1 MSLISETAQ
10 WESDI
15 PLIKRG
21 DKVAGGT
28 DGLVNVQTSIL
39 ADRTA
44 YLRDQLNAY
53 NGLLKSGELPFTS
66 AAAAQAAI
74 AAGKI
79 PEGGVFSIRSTN
91 PAYWVEE
98 AKNTNGAVTLTG
110 KTILSDL
117 MQMVTVR
124 VSDND
129 TDGTAAGLSA
139 TKPEQHFL
147 VINPDDK
154 TSPFTVYK
162 NNKGVA
168 ERVSDIIGYS
178 TLQGFIDA
186 GFIPE
191 YLNPASGFIV
201 AFRDPVTQRGAL
213 AITRS
218 GEVIAPLLRIEKGV
232 ISHSNLD
239 LGLQEV
245 VPTKL
250 DPAYGFSLAWIDPK
264 TRRCALRVTTS
275 GEVEIP
281 LIKLGDGSI
290 ALEKLAPEVQG
301 LMPVTLDPA
310 SGFVLAWVDPK
321 TKRCALRVKQNGV
334 VEIPLLSI
342 GKNVI
347 TLDNLTEELKSA
359 VLPFAQDVVD
369 VPPDA
374 VRAVLADVTA
384 RTNDADGSGWT
395 ALSPRACRAL
405 YGVNHTGTA
414 VEYRR
419 AFGLKIAGK
428 AQGTPFNPG
437 SLASLRRRGRLTSTT
452 IATPSGQFVAGDYY
466 SYEAY
471 NTNSSVSEK
480 TPGIWNG
487 MQVYLGDLLV
497 YDGIGWNIQRSPGSG
512 APRKNDTWYEV
523 TAPGVFAGMTL
534 AAGDKLL
541 FLTLQTAGGGFLQ
554 PQFAAVSAG
563 ADLLFYAGEFNPSEG
578 MPSRPLQNVI
588 WQASAGGVAG
598 TENFRAGDYALFDG
612 NAWVMIA
619 NDAPE
624 QVPDGKSISLRCTA
638 SADEWEFRRV
648 DKSAA
653 AVGIRLTSQVASAM
667 KTGLGKKLLLIGDS
681 MFGSGTSGSTIIAAT
696 NRTGEVRSYG
706 GSTSDQVLGMFKQ
719 EVLSWGDRWAGQVI
733 AVWHGQNNQ
742 PKTDVNASQIREAS
756 LQIAALAGARDIRCL
771 FLTIMGQREATWNG
785 ERLVFP
791 QHENQ
796 FAETGYLYELTEW
809 YRRILPGRHAVVYE
823 IMLSAATDTID
834 PTHPGMTEKQVAARY
849 GVLPW
854 SFFNNA
860 VLPGGMTTSD
870 IHYVGTWS
878 ASGLPSG
885 GNHADYYLRIA
896 GGTVGNVLVNNGG
909 TWSEVAIDITHMS
922 QAGGRALAYGGPGF
936 SLGDG
941 YKSIPARDGI
951 AGILMN
957 NYFFK

>member
-1 MSLISETAQ
+1 MLQTFAAIVENTR
-10 WESDI
+10 ENLI
-15 PLIKRG
+15 PLGKQY
-21 DKVAGGT
+21 T
-28 DGLVNVQTSIL
+28 DLSKAQADIANIPDGAVIYVLSPLSDVL
-39 ADRTA
+39 ADEYKNISGVLTTTGKQMA
-44 YLRDQLNAY
+44 AKGYTDNVI
-53 NGLLKSGELPFTS
+53 NSLKSSGL
-66 AAAAQAAI
+66 
-74 AAGKI
+74 I
-79 PEGGVFSIRSTN
+79 PEVMN
-91 PAYWVEE
+91 PE
-98 AKNTNGAVTLTG
+98 TG
-110 KTILSDL
+110 YVL
-117 MQMVTVR
+117 
-124 VSDND
+124 
-129 TDGTAAGLSA
+129 
-139 TKPEQHFL
+139 
-147 VINPDDK
+147 
-154 TSPFTVYK
+154 
-162 NNKGVA
+162 
-168 ERVSDIIGYS
+168 
-178 TLQGFIDA
+178 
-186 GFIPE
+186 
-191 YLNPASGFIV
+191 
-201 AFRDPVTQRGAL
+201 AFRDPESKRSCFHITVTGQVE
-213 AITRS
+213 I
-218 GEVIAPLLRIEKGV
+218 PLLQYQNGSIERPA
-232 ISHSNLD
+232 
-239 LGLQEV
+239 LQEEIQRLI
-245 VPTKL
+245 PMTL
-250 DPAYGFSLAWIDPK
+250 DPSTGYILAWIDPVTRRMALRVSVSGEVDIPLLK
-264 TRRCALRVTTS
+264 IADGAIEPEMLSPNLQGLVPVYLNPDSGYVMAWVDPVTRRCAMRVT
-275 GEVEIP
+275 
-281 LIKLGDGSI
+281 
-290 ALEKLAPEVQG
+290 
-301 LMPVTLDPA
+301 VT
-310 SGFVLAWVDPK
+310 G
-321 TKRCALRVKQNGV
+321 Q
-334 VEIPLLSI
+334 VEIPLLAI

-347 TLDNLTEELKSA
+347 TADNLTDSLRGSLMP
-359 VLPFAQDVVD
+359 VAQDVVS
-369 VPPDA
+369 VYPDA
-374 VRAVLADVTA
+374 LRSRIAELTA
-384 RTNDADGSGWT
+384 RTNDKDGSGWVP
-395 ALSPRACRAL
+395 LSSHICRAL
-405 YGVNHTGTA
+405 FGVNTTGTA
-414 VEYRR
+414 LEYRR
-419 AFGLKIAGK
+419 SFGLKVAGK
-428 AQGTPFNPG
+428 AQGVSFNPG
-437 SLASLRRRGRLTSTT
+437 SVASITRRGRLTSPT
-452 IATPSGQFVAGDYY
+452 ISTPSGTFSAGDYY

-471 NTNSSVSEK
+471 NTNSSVSE
-480 TPGIWNG
+480 TAPGNWNG
-487 MQVYLGDLLV
+487 QNVYLGDLLV
-497 YDGIGWNIQRSPGSG
+497 CDGTSWSIQRSPGSG

-563 ADLLFYAGEFNPSEG
+563 ADLLFYAGEFFPSEG

-796 FAETGYLYELTEW
+796 FAETGYLFELTEW

-823 IMLSAATDTID
+823 IMLSAATDAID

-860 VLPGGMTTSD
+860 VLPGAMTTSD

>member
-1 MSLISETAQ
+1 M
-10 WESDI
+10 
-15 PLIKRG
+15 
-21 DKVAGGT
+21 AGGT

-91 PAYWVEE
+91 PAHWVEE

-110 KTILSDL
+110 KAILSDL

-124 VSDND
+124 ASGND
-129 TDGTAAGLSA
+129 PDGTAAGLSA
-139 TKPEQHFL
+139 TTAEQHFL
-147 VINPDDK
+147 VINPEDK

-162 NNKGVA
+162 NNNGVA

-178 TLQGFIDA
+178 TIQGFIDA

-191 YLNPASGFIV
+191 YLDPASGYV
-201 AFRDPVTQRGAL
+201 ATFRDPVTRRA
-213 AITRS
+213 AISITVK
-218 GEVIAPLLRIEKGV
+218 GEVIAPLLKIEDGV
-232 ISHSNLD
+232 ISHENLALD
-239 LGLQEV
+239 LKAL
-245 VPTKL
+245 VPTTL
-250 DPAYGFSLAWIDPK
+250 DPATGYVMAWMDPK
-264 TRRCALRVTTS
+264 SRRCALRVSVS

-281 LIKLGDGSI
+281 LIKLGNGTIS
-290 ALEKLAPEVQG
+290 LEKLAPEVQG

-310 SGFVLAWVDPK
+310 IGYVLAWVDPK
-321 TKRCALRVKQNGV
+321 TKRCALRVKVNGE

-384 RTNDADGSGWT
+384 RTNDADGSGWA

-405 YGVNHTGTA
+405 YGVNNTGTE

-437 SLASLRRRGRLTSTT
+437 SLVSLRRRGRLTSTT
-452 IATPSGQFVAGDYY
+452 IATPSGSFLAGDYY

-487 MQVYLGDLLV
+487 QNVYLGDLLV
-497 YDGIGWNIQRSPGSG
+497 YDGSSWSIQRSPGSG

-523 TAPGVFAGMTL
+523 SAPGVFAGMTL
-534 AAGDKLL
+534 AAGDKVL
-541 FLTLQTAGGGFLQ
+541 FLTLQTAGRGFLQ
-554 PQFAAVSAG
+554 PQFAAIGAG

-588 WQASAGGVAG
+588 WQASSGGVAG
-598 TENFRAGDYALFDG
+598 TDNYLAGDYALFDG

-619 NDAPE
+619 NDAPV
-624 QVPDGKSISLRCTA
+624 QVPAGKSISLRCTA
-638 SADEWEFRRV
+638 NADEWEFRRV

-771 FLTIMGQREATWNG
+771 FLTIMGQRQATWNG
-785 ERLVFP
+785 VRMVYT

-796 FAETGYLYELTEW
+796 FARTGPLYELTEW
-809 YRRILPGRHAVVYE
+809 YRRMFPEQHAVVYE
-823 IMLSAATDTID
+823 IMLSAATDAID
-834 PTHPGMTEKQVAARY
+834 PTFPGMTEKQVAAKY

-854 SFFNNA
+854 SFFA
-860 VLPGGMTTSD
+860 SALMPSGLTTNMLT
-870 IHYVGTWS
+870 YQGTWS
-878 ASGLPSG
+878 NAGTPSG
-885 GNHADYYLRIA
+885 GSHADYYLRIA
-896 GGTVGNVLVNNGG
+896 AGTVGNVIVNNNGS
-909 TWSEVAIDITHMS
+909 WSEIAIDITHLS
-922 QAGGRALAYGGPGF
+922 QAGGQALAFGGAGF
-936 SLGDG
+936 DLGAG
-941 YKSIPARDGI
+941 YTPIPARDGI
-951 AGILMN
+951 ADILNN